1 MKNRHGEK
9 GMISNWIDISLPLY
23 PGMVQ
28 RAEDPPFQIEPVTDR
43 INGDKV
49 HVSRISMSSHA
60 GTHIGAPVKCGSS
73 FPDNE
78 QTEFS
83 ATIGLAKVIE
93 IQDKHSVNAEELKK
107 HRIYSHDR
115 ILLKTRNSASDCFSD
130 HPHENTIV
138 LDRTAAAWLAE
149 RRVSTVGIDALFIGG
164 KHENGKEI
172 ARILIQAGIV
182 IIEGLEFSRVKPGEY
197 MLICLPLKILNGYGT
212 PARAILQPVR

>member
-1 MKNRHGEK
+1 
-9 GMISNWIDISLPLY
+9 MISNWIDISMSLY

-28 RAEDPPFQIEPVTDR
+28 RPGDPPFQMEPVTDR
-43 INGDKV
+43 KNGDKV
-49 HVSRISMSSHA
+49 PVSKISMSSHA
-60 GTHIGAPVKCGSS
+60 GTHIGAPVKCEKS
-73 FPDNE
+73 FQDNE

-93 IQDKHSVNAEELKK
+93 IQDRNSVKAEELKK

-115 ILLKTRNSASDCFSD
+115 ILLKTRNSASDWYSE
-130 HPHENTIV
+130 HPPEDTIF

-164 KHENGKEI
+164 KHKNGKEI
-172 ARILIQAGIV
+172 ARMLIQAGIV

-197 MLICLPLKILNGYGT
+197 MLICLPLKIPNGDGA

>member
-1 MKNRHGEK
+1 
-9 GMISNWIDISLPLY
+9 MISNWIDISMPLY
-23 PGMVQ
+23 PGMLQ
-28 RAEDPPFQIEPVTDR
+28 RSEDPPFQMEPVTDR
-43 INGDKV
+43 KNVDKV
-49 HVSRISMSSHA
+49 HVSKISMSSHA
-60 GTHIGAPVKCGSS
+60 GTHIGAPVKYGS
-73 FPDNE
+73 PYQDHE

-93 IQDKHSVNAEELKK
+93 IQDRKSVKAEELKK

-115 ILLKTRNSASDCFSD
+115 ILLKTRNSASDWYSEHSPED
-130 HPHENTIV
+130 TIF

-172 ARILIQAGIV
+172 ARMLIQAGIV

-197 MLICLPLKILNGYGT
+197 MLICLPLKIPDGDGA

>member
-1 MKNRHGEK
+1 
-9 GMISNWIDISLPLY
+9 MIANWIDISMPLF

-28 RAEDPPFQIEPVTDR
+28 RPEDPPFQMEPVKDR
-43 INGDKV
+43 QNGDKV
-49 HVSRISMSSHA
+49 LVSKISMSSHA
-60 GTHIGAPVKCGSS
+60 GTHIGAPVKCGNS
-73 FPDNE
+73 FHDNE

-93 IQDKHSVNAEELKK
+93 IQDRNSVKAEELKK

-115 ILLKTRNSASDCFSD
+115 ILLKTRNSASDWCSE
-130 HPHENTIV
+130 HPHDDTIF

-164 KHENGKEI
+164 KHECGKEI

-197 MLICLPLKILNGYGT
+197 MLICLPLKIPNGDGA

>member
-1 MKNRHGEK
+1 
-9 GMISNWIDISLPLY
+9 MISKWIDISMPLY

-28 RAEDPPFQIEPVTDR
+28 RPGDPPFQMEPVTDR
-43 INGDKV
+43 KNGDKV
-49 HVSRISMSSHA
+49 PVSKISMSSHA
-60 GTHIGAPVKCGSS
+60 GTHIGAPVKCEKS
-73 FPDNE
+73 FQDNE

-93 IQDKHSVNAEELKK
+93 IQDRNSVKAEELKK

-115 ILLKTRNSASDCFSD
+115 ILLKTRNSASDWYSE
-130 HPHENTIV
+130 HPPEDTIF

-164 KHENGKEI
+164 KHQNGKEI
-172 ARILIQAGIV
+172 VRMLIQAGIV

-197 MLICLPLKILNGYGT
+197 MLICLPLKIPNGDGA

>member
-1 MKNRHGEK
+1 
-9 GMISNWIDISLPLY
+9 MIPNWIDISMPLY

-28 RAEDPPFQIEPVTDR
+28 RPEDPPFRMERVRDR
-43 INGDKV
+43 KNGDKFPI
-49 HVSRISMSSHA
+49 SKISMSSHA
-60 GTHIGAPVKCGSS
+60 GTHIGAPVTCGNS
-73 FPDNE
+73 FHDNE

-93 IQDKHSVNAEELKK
+93 IQDKNSIKAEELKK

-115 ILLKTRNSASDCFSD
+115 ILLKTRNSASDWDFG
-130 HPHENTIV
+130 HPHEDTIF

-164 KHENGKEI
+164 KHESEI
-172 ARILIQAGIV
+172 ARLLIQAGIV

-197 MLICLPLKILNGYGT
+197 MLICLPLKIPKGEGA

>member
-1 MKNRHGEK
+1 
-9 GMISNWIDISLPLY
+9 MISNWIDISMPLY

-28 RAEDPPFQIEPVTDR
+28 RPEDPPFQMEPVTDR
-43 INGDKV
+43 KDGDKV

-60 GTHIGAPVKCGSS
+60 GTHIGAPVKCGNS
-73 FPDNE
+73 FQDNE
-78 QTEFS
+78 QTGFS

-93 IQDKHSVNAEELKK
+93 IQDRNSVKAEELKK

-115 ILLKTRNSASDCFSD
+115 ILLKTRNSVSDWSSER
-130 HPHENTIV
+130 PHEDTIY

-172 ARILIQAGIV
+172 TRMLIQAGIV

-197 MLICLPLKILNGYGT
+197 MLICLPLKIPNGDGA

>member
-1 MKNRHGEK
+1 M
-9 GMISNWIDISLPLY
+9 PLY

-28 RAEDPPFQIEPVTDR
+28 RPEDPPFQMEPVTDR
-43 INGDKV
+43 KNGDKV
-49 HVSRISMSSHA
+49 HVSKISMSSHA
-60 GTHIGAPVKCGSS
+60 GTHIGAPLKCGS
-73 FPDNE
+73 PYLDNE

-93 IQDKHSVNAEELKK
+93 IQDRNSVKAEELKK

-115 ILLKTRNSASDCFSD
+115 ILLKTRNSASDWYSEHSPED
-130 HPHENTIV
+130 TIF
-138 LDRTAAAWLAE
+138 LDRTAAVWLAE
-149 RRVSTVGIDALFIGG
+149 RRVSTVGIDALLIGG
-164 KHENGKEI
+164 KQENGKEI

-197 MLICLPLKILNGYGT
+197 MLICLPLKIPNGNGA